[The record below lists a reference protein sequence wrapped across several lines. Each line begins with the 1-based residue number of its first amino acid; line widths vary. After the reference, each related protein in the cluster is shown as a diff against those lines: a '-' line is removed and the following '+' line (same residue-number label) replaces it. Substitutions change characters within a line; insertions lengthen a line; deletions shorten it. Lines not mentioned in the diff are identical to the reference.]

1 MPEIALAVDARPDT
15 GSAASRRL
23 RAEGR
28 IPAVV
33 YGHGIEP
40 LSVAVDARALRG
52 ALTSDAGTNALL
64 RLELG
69 ETEHLVLARDIQR
82 HPVRHTV
89 SHVDFQ
95 IVRRDEIVHAEVN
108 VTLTGDA
115 VAVHKGEGTVAQ
127 EIFSLEVKAK
137 PADLP
142 SHLELDISELQ
153 IGDQLRVSDIVFPE
167 GVATDL
173 DPETILVIAHPP
185 RVVVEEV
192 EEAEE
197 EEGAVAAAAAEGAA
211 EGGGAGEVPASAES
225 SSEPSSS

>member
-1 MPEIALAVDARPDT
+1 MPEIALAIDARPDT

-23 RAEGR
+23 RAAGR

-40 LSVAVDARALRG
+40 LSIAVDARELRG

-69 ETEHLVLARDIQR
+69 DTEHLVLARDIQR

-108 VTLTGDA
+108 VTLVGDA
-115 VAVHKGEGTVAQ
+115 TAVHKGEGTVAQ
-127 EIFSLEVKAK
+127 EVFSIDVKAK

-142 SHLELDISELQ
+142 SHLEVDISALE
-153 IGDQLRVSDIVFPE
+153 IGNQLHVSDIVFPE
-167 GVATDL
+167 GVETDV
-173 DPETILVIAHPP
+173 DPETIIVIAHPP

-192 EEAEE
+192 AEGEAAEEAGEA
-197 EEGAVAAAAAEGAA
+197 AVAGEAGGAA
-211 EGGGAGEVPASAES
+211 ASAES
-225 SSEPSSS
+225 SAGDSSESSS